1 VASGSAPDRI
11 ASLGISYNRR
21 TGRMRQ
27 LGVGDRIPSSLALV
41 PPLQELRPVDAVS
54 ACLVL
59 IRREVFAAVGLL
71 DEDYFFSFEDIDFC
85 QRAREAGFSSIVAE
99 HAIAFHEGGRS
110 LGAASPRRFYFAARN
125 HLLLSSRAAPRASWA
140 GRVARSAFIVALNL
154 AHAATSDGG
163 SLPQRISAVAR
174 GTRDYLAG
182 RYGADQIEAPAVPR

>member
-1 VASGSAPDRI
+1 
-11 ASLGISYNRR
+11 
-21 TGRMRQ
+21 MRQ
-27 LGVGDRIPSSLALV
+27 LGVGDRIPASSAV
-41 PPLQELRPVDAVS
+41 GPVHPKKLRPVDAVS

-59 IRREVFAAVGLL
+59 IRRDVFAAVGLF

-85 QRAREAGFSSIVAE
+85 QRARQAGFSSIVSE
-99 HAIAFHEGGRS
+99 RAIAYHEGGRS

-125 HLLLSSRAAPRASWA
+125 HLLLASRAAPRASWA
-140 GRVARSAFIVALNL
+140 ARLARSTLIVGLNL

-163 SLPQRISAVAR
+163 SLPERLSAVGR